1 MIQTSDTSTST
12 PAGPSTV
19 KPSAPPTRSA
29 SAKPSIPSISA
40 QQVAIVQWIARMGAV
55 STRALAVHEDTT
67 PASASGRLAA
77 LKRRGWLSARRVLA
91 GGPTLYTVT
100 AAGMRASSLRGLDPC
115 RVSNSNA
122 AHLATCAEVAA
133 QLERRYPDHRVLGE
147 RELRRDERERGAV
160 LASARLAGISA
171 DGGPKLHRPD
181 LVLWP
186 RASAGAGC
194 GAGDRSLDP
203 EPGRGPEPES
213 EFDFEPL
220 PVAVEVELTVKGPE
234 RLTGICLAWARC
246 RTVAGVLYLAP
257 PEVQRALQRAIA
269 RAQAQE
275 QVVVVGLDALCE
287 P

>member
-1 MIQTSDTSTST
+1 MIQTGNTTTST
-12 PAGPSTV
+12 
-19 KPSAPPTRSA
+19 
-29 SAKPSIPSISA
+29 SA
-40 QQVAIVQWIARMGAV
+40 QQVAIVQWVARMGAV
-55 STRALAVHEDTT
+55 SAQALAVREETT

-77 LKRRGWLSARRVLA
+77 LKRKRWLSARRVLE

-100 AAGMRASSLRGLDPC
+100 AAGMRASCLRGLDPC
-115 RVSNSNA
+115 RLTNSNA
-122 AHLATCAEVAA
+122 AHLAACAEVAA

-147 RELRRDERERGAV
+147 RELRRDERERGEV
-160 LASARLAGISA
+160 LASARLAGMSA

-186 RASAGAGC
+186 QESPGARRGD
-194 GAGDRSLDP
+194 GAGDRELESELGRELDR
-203 EPGRGPEPES
+203 EWEPES
-213 EFDFEPL
+213 ELEPL

-275 QVVVVGLDALCE
+275 QIVVLGLDALAE
-287 P
+287 Q

>member
-1 MIQTSDTSTST
+1 MIQTSNTTT
-12 PAGPSTV
+12 
-19 KPSAPPTRSA
+19 
-29 SAKPSIPSISA
+29 SA
-40 QQVAIVQWIARMGAV
+40 QQVAIVQWVARMGAV
-55 STRALAVHEDTT
+55 SAQALAVREETT

-77 LKRRGWLSARRVLA
+77 LKRRRWLSARRVLE

-100 AAGMRASSLRGLDPC
+100 AAGMRASCLRGLDPC
-115 RVSNSNA
+115 RLTNSNA

-147 RELRRDERERGAV
+147 RELRRDERERGEV

-186 RASAGAGC
+186 QESPGSERGDGD
-194 GAGDRSLDP
+194 GAGDREPESELGRELDR
-203 EPGRGPEPES
+203 EWEPEPES
-213 EFDFEPL
+213 EQL

-257 PEVQRALQRAIA
+257 PEVQRALRRAIV

-275 QVVVVGLDALCE
+275 QVVVLGLDALAE
-287 P
+287 R

>member
-1 MIQTSDTSTST
+1 
-12 PAGPSTV
+12 
-19 KPSAPPTRSA
+19 
-29 SAKPSIPSISA
+29 
-40 QQVAIVQWIARMGAV
+40 MGAV
-55 STRALAVHEDTT
+55 SAQALAVREDAT

-77 LKRRGWLSARRVLA
+77 LKRKGWLSARRVLA

-100 AAGMRASSLRGLDPC
+100 AAGMRAASLHGLDPC

-122 AHLATCAEVAA
+122 AHLAACAEVAA
-133 QLERRYPDHRVLGE
+133 QLERRYPDHHVMGE
-147 RELRRDERERGAV
+147 RELRRDERERGEV
-160 LASARLAGISA
+160 LASAPLAGMSA
-171 DGGPKLHRPD
+171 DGWPKLHRPD

-186 RASAGAGC
+186 QESTGAGC
-194 GAGDRSLDP
+194 TDGSQ
-203 EPGRGPEPES
+203 ES
-213 EFDFEPL
+213 EAKSELAPL

-275 QVVVVGLDALCE
+275 RIVVVGLDALSE
-287 P
+287 Q

>member
-1 MIQTSDTSTST
+1 MIQTGNTTTST
-12 PAGPSTV
+12 
-19 KPSAPPTRSA
+19 
-29 SAKPSIPSISA
+29 SA
-40 QQVAIVQWIARMGAV
+40 QQVAIVQWVARMGAV
-55 STRALAVHEDTT
+55 SAQALAVREETT

-77 LKRRGWLSARRVLA
+77 LKRKRWLSARRVLE
-91 GGPTLYTVT
+91 GGSTLYTVT
-100 AAGMRASSLRGLDPC
+100 AAGMRASCLRGLDPC
-115 RVSNSNA
+115 RLTNSNA
-122 AHLATCAEVAA
+122 AHLAACAEVAA
-133 QLERRYPDHRVLGE
+133 QLERRYTDHRVLGE
-147 RELRRDERERGAV
+147 RELRRDERERGEV

-186 RASAGAGC
+186 QESSGSERGDGDC
-194 GAGDRSLDP
+194 DGAGDR
-203 EPGRGPEPES
+203 EPES
-213 EFDFEPL
+213 EWGRELDREREPESEPEPL

-275 QVVVVGLDALCE
+275 QIVILGLDALAE
-287 P
+287 Q

>member
-1 MIQTSDTSTST
+1 MIQTSDTTS
-12 PAGPSTV
+12 P
-19 KPSAPPTRSA
+19 
-29 SAKPSIPSISA
+29 
-40 QQVAIVQWIARMGAV
+40 QQGIVQWIARMGAV
-55 STRALAVHEDTT
+55 SAQALAVREGTT

-77 LKRRGWLSARRVLA
+77 LKRKRWLSARRVLA

-147 RELRRDERERGAV
+147 RELRRDERECGAV
-160 LASARLAGISA
+160 LASARLSGMSA

-186 RASAGAGC
+186 REQAGAGC
-194 GAGDRSLDP
+194 RAGDRGLDH
-203 EPGRGPEPES
+203 ESGGPEPELES
-213 EFDFEPL
+213 EFEAEPEFEARPEFEPEFEPRPEFEPL

-234 RLTGICLAWARC
+234 RLAGICLAWARC

-257 PEVQRALQRAIA
+257 PEVQRALQRAIT

-275 QVVVVGLDALCE
+275 QIVVLGLDALCE
-287 P
+287 Q